1 MERSLAGKIALV
13 TGGGSGVGAA
23 IALALA
29 GEGARVVIAGRRIEA
44 LNEVAGQSKLIIPI
58 AVDVTDEESSRLLF
72 DRIQSETGSLDIAIA
87 NAGSATS
94 TPFQKLDLKT
104 WQSQIDL
111 NLTGVF
117 LTFQHALSAMTAK
130 NNGRLIAIASTAG
143 LKGYPYVA
151 AYAAAKHGVIGLV
164 QSLALE
170 LAKTDITVNAVC
182 PGFTETPML
191 ERSIET
197 IMQKTGKSHGEAVAA
212 LVASN
217 PQKRLIQPQEIAQ
230 TVLWLCGP
238 NSGSITGQ
246 AISISGGEV

>member
-1 MERSLAGKIALV
+1 MQRSLEGKVALV

-44 LNEVAGQSKLIIPI
+44 LNEIAAQSKQIIPI
-58 AVDVTDEESSRLLF
+58 AVDVTDEQSFRLLF
-72 DRIQSETGSLDIAIA
+72 ERIGSETGSLDIAIA
-87 NAGSATS
+87 NAGSAMS
-94 TPFQKLDLKT
+94 TPFHKLDLRT

-117 LTFQHALSAMTAK
+117 LTFQHALAAMMTK
-130 NNGRLIAIASTAG
+130 SDGRLIAIASTAG

-164 QSLALE
+164 QSVALE
-170 LAKTDITVNAVC
+170 LAKTGVTVNAVC

-197 IMQKTGKSHGEAVAA
+197 IMQKTGKSHEEAVAA